1 MCAMRWETAYGMVS
15 NSVKP
20 KRSDMYGN
28 AEPSFSAKVL
38 LKV

>member
-1 MCAMRWETAYGMVS
+1 VS
-15 NSVKP
+15 NSAKP
-20 KRSDMYGN
+20 KRSDAYGD